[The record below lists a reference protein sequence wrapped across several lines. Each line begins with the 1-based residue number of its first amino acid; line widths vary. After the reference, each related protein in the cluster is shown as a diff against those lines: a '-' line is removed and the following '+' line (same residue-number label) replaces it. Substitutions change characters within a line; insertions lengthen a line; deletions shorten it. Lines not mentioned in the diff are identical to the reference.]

1 MLSIFSCASWPSCHV
16 FFGEM
21 SIKICLFW
29 DCFFNWAEWAVCIF
43 WRLIPCCSLC
53 LQIFSPILAVI
64 ISDYGFICCT
74 KPLSLVWPQL
84 FVFVF
89 IFITLWWLKKFCC
102 NLCQRILPM
111 FSSKSFI
118 VSSVTFR
125 SLINFWVYF
134 CVWY

>member
-74 KPLSLVWPQL
+74 KLV
-84 FVFVF
+84 
-89 IFITLWWLKKFCC
+89 
-102 NLCQRILPM
+102 
-111 FSSKSFI
+111 
-118 VSSVTFR
+118 
-125 SLINFWVYF
+125 SLIKDPCSLTCGICINPWWSASELNHFAVFYLLTQIF
-134 CVWY
+134 YQEVVFHLIDKIFVLWYM